1 MEVYIQAAF
10 RNNLKE
16 RERERDFNFK
26 LCKQPETYCTELIF
40 FILVSFSISFMR
52 YALKGSFQ
60 QTEEHI

>member
-1 MEVYIQAAF
+1 MEMYIQAAF

-26 LCKQPETYCTELIF
+26 FCKQPETYCAKLIF
-40 FILVSFSISFMR
+40 SILVSFSYSFMR

-60 QTEEHI
+60 HTVEQI

>member
-26 LCKQPETYCTELIF
+26 FCKQPETYCTKLIF
-40 FILVSFSISFMR
+40 FILVYPLAFHS
-52 YALKGSFQ
+52 
-60 QTEEHI
+60 